1 MNRSLFSPLRLV
13 CLLLLG
19 IAGTTA
25 FSLRDEAGVYLK
37 RLVAGESRLFKARA
51 FVPGTIP
58 QIFDLGVVDADGDGH
73 LDLYTSNH
81 NYRQLLLLSDGRGG
95 HRDVL
100 TPWGLDQNPAFP
112 GWEQSFTR
120 PRIERPGLYVYWLG
134 ENLVLQT
141 HGLREIGPV
150 SGKLAMFSEI
160 GIAKNKG
167 FQVAQTRVNAPDSPI
182 AETVIEFGA
191 TADGKLE
198 LVPPSRGVPTL
209 IEFAEG
215 FPLSHVYIG
224 NQGVSPASR
233 QVSPYL
239 QDRHGHAW
247 ADINGDGKLDVFI
260 TRGGVGGTL
269 RDLPGAI
276 RQGIRDELLVSGNAE
291 RFQEVATQAGIEK
304 KDCSGRHAEW
314 ADVNGDGRLELFVNC
329 QDRGKSHGIFA
340 KQLWVQGPE
349 GHFSDVAMDIGL
361 GLPGHEIIDFAW
373 MDADDDGD
381 LDMLTTEDKGFF
393 LYRGEDG
400 KFSEQLLFRPE
411 FVRADVAGLRGEVS
425 NYWRFDGKITVA
437 DFDSDGDPDA
447 FASSKRGNELLVN
460 DRGEFRRVAPKSL
473 GLPEHALNATWVD
486 YDNDGLQ
493 DLHVVPDGIYRQVTK
508 GVFEA
513 TGLLAVA
520 PHRYQ
525 AAIVHWYDQDN
536 DGDRDVLMALNDN
549 PTLWRW
555 WQKPF
560 KMTDDEFEWT
570 LSNWSNAAS
579 RNLWLQVA
587 VEGGAGNPQAVGA
600 RVTVFTEVGGQTLE
614 VGSNDSA
621 FFSQGHYRLYFGL
634 GESSRAERITVRWTD
649 GKTLEL
655 QDVAGDQLI
664 RIAPDVSPE

>member
-1 MNRSLFSPLRLV
+1 MRLAG
-13 CLLLLG
+13 LLLIV
-19 IAGTTA
+19 IAVTVA
-25 FSLRDEAGVYLK
+25 YILRDEGAVCLK
-37 RLVAGESRLFKARA
+37 RLVAGESRLFKAQA
-51 FVPGTIP
+51 FVPGAIP
-58 QIFDLGVVDADGDGH
+58 QIFDVGVVDADGDGH

-81 NYRQLLLLSDGRGG
+81 NYRQLLLLADGKGG
-95 HRDVL
+95 YQDVL
-100 TPWGLDQNPAFP
+100 TPWGLDQNPGFP
-112 GWEQSFTR
+112 GWEQSFTL
-120 PRIERPGLYVYWLG
+120 PLIERPGLYIYWLG
-134 ENLVLQT
+134 ENLVLQA
-141 HGLREIGPV
+141 HGLRELGPV
-150 SGKLAMFSEI
+150 SGTLAMFSEI
-160 GIAKNKG
+160 RFAKNDG
-167 FQVAQTRVNAPDSPI
+167 FLVKQTQAKSHDSPI
-182 AETVIEFGA
+182 PESIIEFSAAG
-191 TADGKLE
+191 DGKLK
-198 LVPPSRGVPTL
+198 LVPPSRGVPTR
-209 IEFAEG
+209 IELAEG
-215 FPLSHVYIG
+215 FPLSNVYIG

-247 ADINGDGKLDVFI
+247 ADINADGKLDVFI

-269 RDLPGAI
+269 RDLPGHI
-276 RQGIRDELLVSGNAE
+276 RDGIRDELLVSGTTQKFRE
-291 RFQEVATQAGIEK
+291 TATKAGIEK

-314 ADVNGDGRLELFVNC
+314 ADVNGDGLPDLFVNC

-349 GHFSDVAMDIGL
+349 GQFSNMAMDIGL

-373 MDADDDGD
+373 MDADGDGD
-381 LDMLTTEDKGFF
+381 LDLLTTEDKGFF
-393 LYRGEDG
+393 LYRGESG
-400 KFSEQLLFRPE
+400 KFSEHLLFRPE

-447 FASSKRGNELLVN
+447 FISSKRGNELLAN
-460 DRGEFRRVAPKSL
+460 ERGAFQRVAPKSL
-473 GLPEHALNATWVD
+473 GLPERALNATWVD

-493 DLHVVPDGIYRQVTK
+493 DLHVVPDGIYRQVRK
-508 GVFEA
+508 GDFEA

-536 DGDRDVLMALNDN
+536 DGDRDVLVALNDN

-560 KMTDDEFEWT
+560 KSTDDEFAWVIK
-570 LSNWSNAAS
+570 NW
-579 RNLWLQVA
+579 RNDTAGNHWLQVA
-587 VEGGAGNPQAVGA
+587 VEGASGNPQAIGA
-600 RVTVFTEVGGQTLE
+600 RVTVFTEGGAQAQE

-634 GESSRAERITVRWTD
+634 GESPRAERITVRWLD